1 MFANESVSIKKIECR
16 VLNSRKI
23 NVKITLEIE
32 IKLYLNNNLDLI
44 NGINNIEDIQ
54 VLNDTKNISSL
65 IGQGNTTV
73 YAKDTINIDEAD
85 DLAEIMKVEVRIVDK
100 DNKLSYNKVLAKADA
115 QVSILYLTEDN
126 RIKSITNKIPV
137 MGFIDIENISD
148 NNICDIDYK
157 IKNLIVKPNNGEN
170 NSMYIEV
177 QTEINCMAYE
187 TRQVD
192 IIEDLY
198 SIYSDLNI
206 TQKRVTTMANKQN
219 IKDTYNIRE
228 QISIPEIGNN
238 RLLNV
243 QVMPI
248 ILNTSIKNGKVIY
261 EAQVDLE
268 ILYETNNGVDLRT
281 VQLPF
286 NFEIMSNDIGQ
297 MSNINTSIEIRRED
311 FIVDNGN
318 INVNI
323 ELEFNVSVY
332 QNENLNIIDD
342 ICEGEKRQDDNY
354 SMVIYFVKPN
364 DTLWK
369 IAKKFKST
377 VEDIVRLNKIEDENK
392 IYINQQLYI
401 PKFVRKNIMV

>member
-1 MFANESVSIKKIECR
+1 MFANESVSIKKIDCR

-44 NGINNIEDIQ
+44 NGISNIEDIQ
-54 VLNDTKNISSL
+54 VLKDTKNISSL

-85 DLAEIMKVEVRIVDK
+85 DLAEIMKVEAKIVDK

-126 RIKSITNKIPV
+126 RIKSITTKIPV

-170 NSMYIEV
+170 NSIYIEV

-286 NFEIMSNDIGQ
+286 NFEIMSNDIGK

>member
-44 NGINNIEDIQ
+44 NGISNIEDIQ

-85 DLAEIMKVEVRIVDK
+85 DLAEIMKVELRIVDK
-100 DNKLSYNKVLAKADA
+100 DSKLSYNKVLAKADA

-126 RIKSITNKIPV
+126 RIKSITTKIPV

-157 IKNLIVKPNNGEN
+157 IKNLIVKPNSGEN
-170 NSMYIEV
+170 NSIYIEV
-177 QTEINCMAYE
+177 QTEINCMAYD

-192 IIEDLY
+192 LIEDLY

-243 QVMPI
+243 QVIPR
-248 ILNTSIKNGKVIY
+248 ILNTSIKNGKVVY

-268 ILYETNNGVDLRT
+268 ILYETNSGVDLRT

-297 MSNINTSIEIRRED
+297 ISNINTSIEIRRED
-311 FIVDNGN
+311 FIVDSGN
-318 INVNI
+318 ITVDI

-377 VEDIVRLNKIEDENK
+377 VEDIARLNKIEDENK